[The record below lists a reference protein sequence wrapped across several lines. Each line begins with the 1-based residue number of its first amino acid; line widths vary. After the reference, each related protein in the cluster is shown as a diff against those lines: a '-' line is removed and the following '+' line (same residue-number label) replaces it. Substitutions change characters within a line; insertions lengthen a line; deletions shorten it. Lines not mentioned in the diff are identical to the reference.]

1 MFMHSAEKNGLERLK
16 EFIANGNFGPGDR
29 LPAERELTDALGMKR
44 NSLRRALDV
53 LERQGVIWRHV
64 GKGTFL
70 AEERRDEPTNW
81 ISEVSGQLT
90 PVKMMR
96 ARLSIEPAI
105 AREAAIN
112 ASGVAVANI
121 KAASEGAENAP
132 DWSSYEDF
140 DDRFHRT
147 IAVATDNPLLVAL
160 YDQLNN
166 VQRTVAWA
174 TVVRETIGPAHSH
187 PSFAEHRE
195 ILAAIESRDANRAHE
210 AMRKHIV
217 SVAARLFGE
226 S

>member
-1 MFMHSAEKNGLERLK
+1 MRSAEKNGLESLN

-29 LPAERELTDALGMKR
+29 LPAERELTDALGIKR

-53 LERQGVIWRHV
+53 LEQQGVIWRHV

-70 AEERRDEPTNW
+70 AEERRDEPAKW
-81 ISEVSGQLT
+81 ISEVSSQLT

-121 KAASEGAENAP
+121 KVASEGAENAS

-140 DDRFHRT
+140 DDRFHRA

-160 YDQLNN
+160 YDQLNT

-174 TVVRETIGPAHSH
+174 TVVRETNGPAHSH

-210 AMRKHIV
+210 AMRKHIASV
-217 SVAARLFGE
+217 SARLFGE
-226 S
+226 N